1 MIAKKSRVCILC
13 LAMSSGHVMLTVL
26 ESFIPAEC
34 TSRLILRRT
43 RVELELHNLLVM

>member
-1 MIAKKSRVCILC
+1 MIAKKSRTCIWC

-26 ESFIPAEC
+26 GCFISAEC
-34 TSRLILRRT
+34 TSRLIIRRT